1 MKKYILDKHLMLRRL
16 FLILL
21 DIFLLN
27 GATALALLSR
37 FDFRLSQVELKYWE
51 AVLDFFG

>member
-1 MKKYILDKHLMLRRL
+1 MKKYILDKRLMLSPL
-16 FLILL
+16 FLVLL
-21 DIFLLN
+21 DIFLLK

-51 AVLDFFG
+51 AVLDFF